1 MKADEILVQ
10 VRDSSEERNVKL
22 VGTEEDVKDAL
33 YEIAATLSL
42 LDFAAME
49 KGFLDP
55 DWRAAYANNLR
66 GIAHQFEA
74 K

>member
-10 VRDSSEERNVKL
+10 IRDSSEERDVKL

-33 YEIAATLSL
+33 YEIAVTLTL

-49 KGFLDP
+49 KGFLEP

-66 GIAHQFEA
+66 RIANQFEG